1 MTAKQITSAWYLDY
15 KNSEPWAYINDAFT
29 VEECDQIKLLGDALD
44 TMPSMITGNNDELR
58 EIQDEATRKGTVAFF
73 NSSAPDAAW
82 LYRKLT
88 DAILSVNRQ
97 FWNFDLD
104 YIETLQY
111 TMYLDQGDKYDTHAD
126 LAFKSLHFRKLSF
139 TIQLDPADSYEGC
152 DLEMLADKNY
162 TAVTRA
168 QGSITV
174 FPSYMPHRV
183 TPLRSGQRRSLVG
196 WVCGPKFK

>member
-1 MTAKQITSAWYLDY
+1 MTPKQITSAWYLDY
-15 KNSEPWAYINDAFT
+15 KNSEPWAYIDDAFSA
-29 VEECDQIKLLGDALD
+29 EECQQIKLLGDRLD
-44 TMPSMITGNNDELR
+44 AMPSMITGNNDKLR
-58 EIQDEATRKGTVAFF
+58 EEQDEGIRKGTVAFF
-73 NSSAPDAAW
+73 NSSEPDAAW
-82 LYRKLT
+82 LYRRLT
-88 DAILSVNRQ
+88 DAVLSVNKQ

-111 TMYLDQGDKYDTHAD
+111 TMYLEKGDKYDTHAD

-152 DLEMLADKNY
+152 DLEILADKNY
-162 TAVTRA
+162 TAVTRV

-174 FPSYMPHRV
+174 FPSYIPHRV
-183 TPLRSGQRRSLVG
+183 TPLISGQRRSLVG